1 MRTKLIA
8 DIGLSV
14 EIVRCLRIHKN
25 MAKNTD
31 NVLQAYYMQ
40 TMIIASAV
48 TTTVGGIS
56 VDNCNE
62 SAQIYHWHEAV

>member
-1 MRTKLIA
+1 
-8 DIGLSV
+8 
-14 EIVRCLRIHKN
+14 